1 MGRDE
6 LWGRLVLMMEQDP
19 DYQQTLQRLQAAE
32 VDYLA
37 LLETLTQENREVL
50 ERYIAAC
57 EAMDDP
63 LIYLAYQIGK
73 ARSLISEINRNTPK
87 S

>member
-1 MGRDE
+1 MDKDE
-6 LWGRLVLMMEQDP
+6 LWRRLVLMMEEDL
-19 DYQQTLQRLQAAE
+19 DYQQALQRLQAAE

-37 LLETLTQENREVL
+37 LLETLTPENREVL

-63 LIYLAYQIGK
+63 LIYLAY
-73 ARSLISEINRNTPK
+73 SLGETSAALSKINAGV
-87 S
+87 